1 MATKKIT
8 KNLTER
14 RIKVMRI
21 NQPLINELKTL
32 LEAQFKRT
40 FTNED
45 AQRIGLSVLRFVY
58 AKESSEINQLKLKEN
73 ETDEN

>member
-8 KNLTER
+8 TNLTER

-21 NQPLINELKTL
+21 NQLLINELKTL
-32 LEAQFKRT
+32 LEAEYKRT

-45 AQRIGLSVLRFVY
+45 AQRIGLSVLRFVF
-58 AKESSEINQLKLKEN
+58 AKESITHNQPISKEN
-73 ETDEN
+73 END